1 VAVRIRTRLALAT
14 GAAVLGTAALVL
26 GAVYLIT
33 LRELER
39 ETRSS
44 IHRELDS
51 LLAAAKAGGT
61 KAMIDEVKRRSA
73 SPGAGYVYLVAAE
86 HYERIAGNLRAWPR
100 NLQEGRSQGA
110 VPLEHGG
117 DDVYFVRSFFL
128 EVSSLDDG
136 RHLLVGRDAASHA
149 DTRRILETSG
159 VGALGIGVLFAVA
172 AGLSMS
178 RNLLGRLAHM
188 HDTIQRILAGQRD
201 GRVEVLPAGDEFDEL
216 AGQFN
221 QLLDENERLV
231 DQVREVTNNIAH
243 DLRTPLARMHGRIEA
258 ALAESGASRETRA
271 TLEALSGDV
280 QRMLD
285 TFNGLL
291 QIARIESRDLHEG
304 LEAIEVEPVVRDVV
318 DLYAPSLDE
327 AGIALE
333 VSVAPGLGARADRHL
348 LAQALAN
355 LVDNALK
362 YAATGAALEISA
374 RACGDGVELVVA
386 DRGPGIPAAD
396 RERVV
401 QRLVRLDASRALPGT
416 GLGLSFVA
424 AVARLHGGEL
434 RLEDNAPGLRAVL
447 RLSGGS
453 PEAADQ
459 TSRS

>member
-1 VAVRIRTRLALAT
+1 VAARIRTRFALAT

-39 ETRSS
+39 EARSS
-44 IHRELDS
+44 IRSELAS
-51 LLAAAKAGGT
+51 LLEAAKSGGT
-61 KAMIDEVKRRSA
+61 AAVIDEVERRSA

-86 HYERIAGNLRAWPR
+86 HYERIAGNVRTWPGD
-100 NLQEGRSQGA
+100 LSEGGSGDA
-110 VPLEHGG
+110 VALEHGRG
-117 DDVYFVRSFFL
+117 DIYVVRSYFL
-128 EVSSLDDG
+128 EVSNLDDG
-136 RHLLVGRDAASHA
+136 RHLLVGRDAAGHA
-149 DTRRILETSG
+149 DARRVLETSA

-201 GRVEVLPAGDEFDEL
+201 GRVDARPQGDEFDEL

-231 DQVREVTNNIAH
+231 AQVREVTNNIAH
-243 DLRTPLARMHGRIEA
+243 DLRTPLARMHGRIQG
-258 ALAESGASRETRA
+258 ALAERGASRETQA
-271 TLEALSGDV
+271 TLEALAGDV

-291 QIARIESRDLHEG
+291 QIARVESRDLHEH
-304 LEAIEVEPVVRDVV
+304 LEPIDVDPVVRDVV

-327 AGIALE
+327 ASIALE
-333 VSVAPGLGARADRHL
+333 LCVPPGLRARADRHL

-362 YAATGAALEISA
+362 YAAGGRALEISA
-374 RACGDGVELVVA
+374 RADGERVELVVA
-386 DRGPGIPAAD
+386 DRGPGIAAAD

-416 GLGLSFVA
+416 GLGLAFVA
-424 AVARLHGGEL
+424 AVARLHRGEL
-434 RLEDNAPGLRAVL
+434 RLEDNTPGLRAVL
-447 RLSGGS
+447 RLS
-453 PEAADQ
+453 
-459 TSRS
+459 